1 MDEKKLGESK
11 DINDISSKLMKNI
24 EDGLTSINVD
34 IGDVEKYKEKKMDKE
49 EIEKRYEEAT
59 RNLKIDTSFIEQ
71 VYSDIQE
78 KEHKKFEEDNAN
90 NDDNQEASL
99 NEKVLQKKTM

>member
-24 EDGLTSINVD
+24 EDGLTSINVA
-34 IGDVEKYKEKKMDKE
+34 IGEVENYKEKKMDKE
-49 EIEKRYEEAT
+49 ELEKRYEEAT

-78 KEHKKFEEDNAN
+78 KEHENFE
-90 NDDNQEASL
+90 
-99 NEKVLQKKTM
+99 NETKINEQKNTRLP